1 MYFQIFSPWHGW
13 VLKSPISIFQ
23 WTSKMKWLESKKA
36 FWIYYSKVKLCSLK
50 RMCEIWNHFA
60 IWMTAFK
67 WLDKPHVMLMNL
79 KVVQQIITYFQVQLL
94 QSAKL
99 ILQSNECNFLFTENK
114 FIFMAKNSPWS
125 IAAPQKKICII
136 HPPLLLGS
144 INSNPSVRSRFACT
158 VLLTKH
164 SGVIWKMV

>member
-1 MYFQIFSPWHGW
+1 MGW

-23 WTSKMKWLESKKA
+23 WTSEMQWLESKKSILDILLQSE
-36 FWIYYSKVKLCSLK
+36 FMLTKKDVWDMKS
-50 RMCEIWNHFA
+50 FA

-67 WLDKPHVMLMNL
+67 WLDKPHVTLMNL
-79 KVVQQIITYFQVQLL
+79 KVVQQIMTYFQVQLL

-158 VLLTKH
+158 VLLRKH